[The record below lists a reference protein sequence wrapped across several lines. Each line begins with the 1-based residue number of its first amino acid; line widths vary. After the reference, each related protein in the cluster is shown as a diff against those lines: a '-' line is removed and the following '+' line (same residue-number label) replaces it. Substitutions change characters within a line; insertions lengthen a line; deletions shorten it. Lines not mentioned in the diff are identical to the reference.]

1 MKTISEEVIEIDEFG
16 NEIKKTIEREVE
28 DSFIIEDCAGID
40 TSQIV
45 PTLLGAVQ
53 KMMQEIE
60 ELKAEVV
67 ILKGIQ

>member
-1 MKTISEEVIEIDEFG
+1 MKTITEIDENG
-16 NEIKKTIEREVE
+16 NEITREVE

-40 TSQIV
+40 TSQII

-60 ELKAEVV
+60 ELKAEVT